1 MSELSGIQ
9 LQFSHGVK
17 SPFYETQWAKHDQVK
32 QAWVDNSRKIKQV
45 SMLVTGFD
53 TLSVMRLTD
62 DRGMTIIELVWKSA
76 VTATNSEASD
86 EEGTRECESDG

>member
-1 MSELSGIQ
+1 
-9 LQFSHGVK
+9 
-17 SPFYETQWAKHDQVK
+17 
-32 QAWVDNSRKIKQV
+32 
-45 SMLVTGFD
+45 MLVTGFD

-86 EEGTRECESDG
+86 EEGTKDCESDKGTDRWVIREIPPDKEIIGLYCNTSGDVRYIKSLGFVLWTPNKKRN